1 MTGRAR
7 IKEIAAL
14 ANVGTATVDRV
25 LHGRSHVAHATK
37 QKVLKAQ
44 SAIESGAWTVR
55 GPRPWRLEVI
65 LPEMAGLS
73 TEYLARCFEEFGERG
88 NAVVECGFSKKLEP
102 KALARKLRSC
112 GSGKWD
118 AVAFQALED
127 PRVREAVSYLKE
139 REVPCLSLLSSLP
152 NSDVVGFVGSDA
164 RSAGRTAGL
173 LMGLSCAHSG
183 TIAIVSG
190 GQLYRSHENREMG
203 FRSYIREHAKH
214 LTVLDT
220 LIGQDDSDQN
230 YEQVA
235 TLIRECSDLIGIYNV
250 GGGNEGLIQALQ
262 EADLANEVCIIAHNL
277 TPRTREHLSE
287 GILNFVLHQDMRILA
302 ERSMNAIIAYI
313 TKQKHEPS
321 LVPVE
326 IVTRENVGF
335 RETAISHLFDPP
347 KS

>member
-37 QKVLKAQ
+37 QKVLQAQ

-55 GPRPWRLEVI
+55 GPRPWRLKVI

-73 TEYLARCFEEFGERG
+73 TEYLARCFEEFGARG

-139 REVPCLSLLSSLP
+139 REVPCLSLLSPLP
-152 NSDVVGFVGSDA
+152 NSDVVGFAGSDA

-173 LMGLSCAHSG
+173 LMGSSCSHGG
-183 TIAIVSG
+183 TLAIISG
-190 GQLYRSHENREMG
+190 GQLYRSHESREMG
-203 FRSYIREHAKH
+203 FRSHIREHAKH

-230 YEQVA
+230 YQNVTA
-235 TLIRECSDLIGIYNV
+235 LIRGCPDLVGIYNV
-250 GGGNEGLIQALQ
+250 GGGNEGIVQALQ
-262 EADLANEVCIIAHNL
+262 EADLANEVCVIAHNL
-277 TPRTREHLSE
+277 TPRTRKHLSE
-287 GILNFVLHQDMRILA
+287 GTVNFILHQDMRLLA
-302 ERSMNAIIAYI
+302 ERSMNAIIGSLA
-313 TKQKHEPS
+313 KEHHEPS
-321 LVPVE
+321 LIPIE
-326 IVTRENVGF
+326 IVTRENLEWRNV
-335 RETAISHLFDPP
+335 
-347 KS
+347 